1 MRMGENLADAL
12 PDLVLLVRRDGEI
25 LSRAGGSG
33 VPALASA
40 VAVAD
45 SIDAAFSGAAATVI
59 RQSIRRA
66 IAQRAALDVTFSN
79 GGIAHEMRVTAKAPD
94 RAICAIRIAASGKGE
109 AAAENGDLARS
120 QFDRRGFLRR
130 FNDTLSQA
138 AIQERPA
145 ALAVIQ
151 IDGLADIARTVDAK
165 VSEQVL
171 STAIGR
177 LPERLPVESAGGEEA
192 RNPYI
197 GQLGADLL
205 ALVIE
210 SSDRDAIESCVAR
223 ICASLR
229 EPVPVGDAAFHLT
242 PYAGAAILGQD
253 GHSPKSLHDKARAA
267 AAESRR
273 SNADRLMF
281 FTDTLRLR
289 SLARLDV
296 TRELREAIESRQ
308 IRLRYLP
315 RHDLATG
322 RLVAQVGYARWRH
335 PLRGEIPP
343 AEFLGVAETTGLAPA
358 LSRAL
363 LEGLGEDFA
372 AICAELDTEVRLS
385 LGPLRHHMLQD
396 DFVEDLS
403 RFLGTGRVPPERFE
417 LRIAERTFTAMS
429 PASCRSLGRL
439 GIRIVVD
446 EVGRG
451 FTSLDRLASAPI
463 WGLQLDRPWVTALR
477 SDPIALRICGAGIS
491 AAAALGLTPIA
502 TGVDNAAQKSALL
515 DLGCIQ
521 GSGDLYSAGAE
532 EFDNLIM
539 RRSSQAVA

>member
-12 PDLVLLVRRDGEI
+12 PDLVLLVRRDGRI

-40 VAVAD
+40 AASVD
-45 SIDAAFSGAAATVI
+45 TIDAAFSETAAGII
-59 RQSIRRA
+59 RQSVRRA
-66 IAQRAALDVTFSN
+66 IAQRDSLDVTFSN
-79 GGIAHEMRVTAKAPD
+79 GGAAHEMRVTAKAPD
-94 RAICAIRIAASGKGE
+94 RAICAIRIAGAGKGE
-109 AAAENGDLARS
+109 DAAEGGDLTRP

-171 STAIGR
+171 STAVGR
-177 LPERLPVESAGGEEA
+177 LPERLPVEGARGEEA
-192 RNPYI
+192 RSPYL
-197 GQLGADLL
+197 GQLGADLI

-210 SSDRDAIESCVAR
+210 SSDRDAIESCVSSV
-223 ICASLR
+223 CASLR

-273 SNADRLMF
+273 SNANRLMF

-296 TRELREAIESRQ
+296 TRELREAVESRQ
-308 IRLRYLP
+308 IRLRYVP

-335 PLRGEIPP
+335 PLRGEISP

-363 LEGLGEDFA
+363 LIGLAEDFA
-372 AICAELDTEVRLS
+372 AVSSELGADVHLS

-403 RFLGTGRVPPERFE
+403 RFFGTSRLPASRFE

-429 PASCRSLGRL
+429 PASCRSLGDL

-463 WGLQLDRPWVTALR
+463 WGLQLDRAWVTALR
-477 SDPIALRICGAGIS
+477 SDPVALRICRAGIS

-502 TGVDNAAQKSALL
+502 TGVDNLAQKSALL
-515 DLGCIQ
+515 ELGCLQ
-521 GSGDLYSAGAE
+521 GSGDLYGADAE